1 MVSCAKRTWQRAPAL
16 DATEAPDRPDQHQ
29 GVSTTSYQDRRIQ
42 VSYDRASSKLRTL
55 IRRMFTNIS
64 ILKVHFSAAVQ
75 NLKPDHRL
83 REAMRN
89 VL

>member
-42 VSYDRASSKLRTL
+42 VSYYRASSKLRTL

-64 ILKVHFSAAVQ
+64 ILKVHFFSRRPKLETLIIV
-75 NLKPDHRL
+75 
-83 REAMRN
+83 
-89 VL
+89 